1 MCNQASKGL
10 VTYEYF
16 NKPERSISK
25 LICDYDMQKY
35 DKQCEDFELYATIC
49 SKDSKTYEHLQDA

>member
-1 MCNQASKGL
+1 M
-10 VTYEYF
+10 TYEYF
-16 NKPERSISK
+16 NKPERPISK